1 MATFRFKQFEVR
13 NERSAMKVNTDGVL
27 LGALMTLRPGT
38 DRRLLDIGTGTGAIA
53 LMAAQRLL
61 NRSAKISSSNEPEA
75 HLKSAEENAAGESPI
90 RIDAIDIDE
99 ASAEEAA
106 LNFAASPWAAA
117 LRARH
122 TSLQDFA
129 PEAAYDAIFS
139 NPPFFTET
147 LHSPDSRKAQARH
160 ADSLPLGEIFRFA
173 ARNLAPEGRLSLILP
188 ASQETPARREAACEG
203 LGVTGIVSIK
213 GSERKPPYRV
223 VIEFSR
229 SGGQI
234 VEPLRENVTINMNGK
249 YSDQYLTIVT
259 DFLLIQ
265 K

>member
-1 MATFRFKQFEVR
+1 MGVFKFKQFEVR

-27 LGALMTLRPGT
+27 LGALMTLRPGE
-38 DRRLLDIGTGTGAIA
+38 DLRLLDIGTGTGAIA

-61 NRSAKISSSNEPEA
+61 GGEKECWSDKLPS
-75 HLKSAEENAAGESPI
+75 KSQVDVVDDAEI
-90 RIDAIDIDE
+90 RIEGIDIDRD
-99 ASAEEAA
+99 SADEAA
-106 LNFAASPWAAA
+106 LNFDASPW
-117 LRARH
+117 RAH
-122 TSLQDFA
+122 LKAHHCALQDFTS
-129 PEAAYDAIFS
+129 EAAYDAIFS

-147 LHSPDSRKAQARH
+147 LHSPDARKAQARH
-160 ADSLPLGEIFRFA
+160 ATSLPLGEIFRFA
-173 ARNLAPEGRLSLILP
+173 AQNLAPGGRLSLILP

-203 LGVTGIVSIK
+203 LRTNRIVSIK
-213 GSERKPPYRV
+213 GSERKPPYRE